1 MRRIRVG
8 IDANPILGERGGVG
22 WHTYHLLRALLDL
35 KEEVEFLAYVRA
47 GASRRSEND
56 MSAWEGYARLHWVD
70 AGRATMYWRGALDRL
85 DLYHGTNF
93 KIQTKGRYGAIV
105 TVHDLWLDRHP
116 EYSKKFFGQSASF
129 FRTRRRAWKAAR
141 VLTVSQHSS
150 RDIQELY
157 GLPQDRI
164 SVIPN
169 GVSGDFRPEFDQ
181 SRFSKLQSRYGIPS
195 GPYFLFLGGADPR
208 KNHTTL
214 FQAFAQNPTLSR
226 NHYLVVVGNP
236 TYRSWSVIETG
247 RLFRILDRVICTGSV
262 SVDDLRLLYSH
273 ADAFVFP
280 SRYEGFGLPVLE
292 AMACGAPV
300 ITSNT
305 TALPEVAGDAAV
317 LVNPEDTDELADAI
331 TRVAQDESLRTALRA
346 RGFERAREFTWERT
360 AARTLEVYRTLCQ

>member
-1 MRRIRVG
+1 MRVG

-47 GASRRSEND
+47 GASKRSEND
-56 MSAWEGYARLHWVD
+56 MSAWEGYARLHWVE
-70 AGRATMYWRGALDRL
+70 AGRATMHWRGALDQL

-93 KIQTKGRYGAIV
+93 KMQTKGRHGAIV

-116 EYSKKFFGQSASF
+116 KYSKKFFGQAASF
-129 FRTRRRAWKAAR
+129 LRTRRRAWGAAR

-169 GVSGDFRPEFDQ
+169 GVSGDFRPEFDP
-181 SRFSKLQSRYGIPS
+181 SRFSKIQSRYGIPS

-214 FQAFAQNPTLSR
+214 FRAYAQSPAFSQ
-226 NHYLVVVGNP
+226 NHYLVVVGNS
-236 TYRSWSVIETG
+236 THRFGSVIETG
-247 RLFRILDRVICTGSV
+247 RLFGILDRIVCTGPV
-262 SVDDLRLLYSH
+262 SLDDLRLLYSH
-273 ADAFVFP
+273 ADLFVFP

-292 AMACGAPV
+292 AMACGTPV
-300 ITSNT
+300 IASDT
-305 TALPEVAGDAAV
+305 TALPEVAGDAAI
-317 LVNPEDTDELADAI
+317 LVNPEDPAELAQAMV
-331 TRVAQDESLRTALRA
+331 RVLEDSNLRQALRT
-346 RGFERAREFTWERT
+346 RGFERARLFSWER
-360 AARTLEVYRTLCQ
+360 AARQTLSVYREVCR